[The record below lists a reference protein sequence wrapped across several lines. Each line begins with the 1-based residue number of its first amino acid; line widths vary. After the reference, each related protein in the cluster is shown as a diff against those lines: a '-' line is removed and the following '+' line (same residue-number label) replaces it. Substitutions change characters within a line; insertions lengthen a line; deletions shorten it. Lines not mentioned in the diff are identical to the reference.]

1 MMQPVR
7 ISIPWRDP
15 LDSAHGLLVQPWA
28 LALVGRGS
36 HPLARW
42 SYLALAPVRTHL
54 WHEGDAGDPFAVPR
68 TVLAGLDVAP
78 DPQGAP
84 FQGGWAGLL
93 GYELGRAFETL
104 PWPGGGVPDPLWPHL
119 ALGLYDTVA
128 AFDAQT
134 RTASI
139 TSLGL
144 RPDLTADPLLA
155 RARAE
160 QLAALIADAAPV
172 ERHLPASGAVFQPA
186 RTRGQIE
193 SAVARTV
200 GYIRAG
206 DIYQANI
213 SRRLGAPLPLGCA
226 PRDLFHALMSRH
238 PAPLGACLMLEGLA
252 VVSHT
257 PERFIT
263 ASAPTATRPGQLET
277 RPIKGTRPRWPHDTA
292 RDAAEADALLASA
305 KDRSENLM
313 IVDLMRND
321 LARVCTP
328 GSVRV
333 PRLFGLESFSTVH
346 HLVSDITGQLKPGLG
361 PFDAL
366 AAAFPPGSVTGAPKV
381 RAMEIIAEL
390 EGEPRGPYCGAM
402 AWIGWDGAMDSSV
415 LIRTAALTQSPGGSW
430 SATVR
435 AGGGIVAD
443 SEPAAEFDEMVVKG
457 RAFEETLAAL
467 GAVPGHGSSSA
478 AHGASHLA
486 GDEAA

>member
-7 ISIPWRDP
+7 ISSPWRDP

-42 SYLALAPVRTHL
+42 SYLALAPVCTHV
-54 WHEGDAGDPFAVPR
+54 WREGDAGDPFAAPKA
-68 TVLAGLDVAP
+68 TLARLAVRP
-78 DPQGAP
+78 DPQGPP

-93 GYELGRAFETL
+93 GYELGRAFEQL
-104 PWPGGGVPDPLWPHL
+104 PWPGGGVPDPAWPHL

-128 AFDAQT
+128 AFDSHS
-134 RTASI
+134 RTACI

-144 RPDLTADPLLA
+144 RPDLTADPRLA
-155 RARAE
+155 QQRAE
-160 QLAALIADAAPV
+160 ELAGLTF
-172 ERHLPASGAVFQPA
+172 RSA

-200 GYIRAG
+200 RYIEAG

-213 SRRLGAPLPLGCA
+213 SRRLTATLPEGCA

-238 PAPLGACLMLEGLA
+238 PAPLGACLMLEGQA

-263 ASAPTATRPGQLET
+263 ATPAGQLET
-277 RPIKGTRPRWPHDTA
+277 RPIKGTRQRWPADPV
-292 RDAAEADALLASA
+292 RDATAAADLVASA

-321 LARVCTP
+321 LARVCTA

-346 HLVSDITGQLKPGLG
+346 HLVSDITGQMTPGLG

-381 RAMEIIAEL
+381 RAMEIIAGL

-415 LIRTAALTQSPGGSW
+415 LIRTAALTRTPAGW
-430 SATVR
+430 NATVR

-443 SEPAAEFDEMVVKG
+443 SDPAAEFDEMVVKG
-457 RAFEETLAAL
+457 RAFEETLASL
-467 GAVPGHGSSSA
+467 GAAPVPVPNTVPTG
-478 AHGASHLA
+478 
-486 GDEAA
+486 EAAA